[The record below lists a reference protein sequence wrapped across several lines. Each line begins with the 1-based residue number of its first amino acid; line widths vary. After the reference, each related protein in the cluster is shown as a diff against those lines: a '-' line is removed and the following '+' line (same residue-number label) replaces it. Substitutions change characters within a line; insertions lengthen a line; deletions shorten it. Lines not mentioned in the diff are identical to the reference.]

1 MKNNVTKD
9 VVPNDFTLSLA
20 LVDAIPVIIFCLNMI
35 IVGKTIDSS
44 LFIFGA
50 ILCLWAGLA
59 KVIWKIIVVLRKK
72 NIWFLFVQMRLVM
85 PIGLLMIIVSLL
97 LNRNVISSL
106 LIKITNMPSLLFLI
120 FGLLGMGLMVIFGFT
135 LDGTKTKN
143 NWIEQTTNII
153 AQLCFLISLMIL

>member
-9 VVPNDFTLSLA
+9 FVPNDFTLSLA

-35 IVGKTIDSS
+35 IVGKTIDST

-120 FGLLGMGLMVIFGFT
+120 FGLFGMGLMMIFGFT

-143 NWIEQTTNII
+143 NWIEQTTNIV
-153 AQLCFLISLMIL
+153 AQLCFLFSLMIL